1 MTEVFKK
8 FDCSSLA
15 ALRAAVVGLSLF

>member
-1 MTEVFKK
+1 MAEVFKK